1 MKKNRLSRTG
11 PFLFVTIILLLTVSF
26 GITRAEKSRK
36 TGSYTGSQSCRE
48 CHEKFYQ
55 LWAPS
60 HHGLA
65 MQPYTAELAQKEL
78 RPRKDRSSSAKLGY
92 RAVIDPGKGYVL
104 EQGPQGK
111 KTYKIAHVLG
121 GKNVYYFLTPFSRGR
136 SRPCRCPMMCA
147 KKSGSTPPAAG
158 SAISPDGVRMNP

>member
-1 MKKNRLSRTG
+1 MIS
-11 PFLFVTIILLLTVSF
+11 TILPVASF
-26 GITRAEKSRK
+26 GITRAEKDRN

-78 RPRKDRSSSAKLGY
+78 LPQEKPIVIGPLSYG
-92 RAVIDPGKGYVL
+92 AVIDPGKGYVL
-104 EQGPQGK
+104 EHGPKGK
-111 KTYKIAHVLG
+111 KTYKNNEVKVLS
-121 GKNVYYFLTPFSRGR
+121 KVL
-136 SRPCRCPMMCA
+136 
-147 KKSGSTPPAAG
+147 
-158 SAISPDGVRMNP
+158 